1 MTALAARVVW
11 VSLTTS
17 LLLIPL
23 LGLSGPIR
31 RRYRAGSCYLL
42 WLVLALRLLIPLP
55 LPVPVPAGTA
65 LPQAAPA
72 AEEATVS
79 PPGSAGP
86 APARGPEAGGAAGA
100 AGVAGALSWIWAAGA
115 VLFLDVEGGGYLRA
129 RRTILGDSQARA
141 EDQAALAALGGTA
154 PVLRAGVGTPMTL
167 GLLRPVIVLPPEV
180 PEEDLPLILRHELCH
195 IRRRDLWYKG
205 LMLLANAV
213 HWFNPLVWRMAGQA
227 GRDLELYCDE
237 AVVAGQDSGF
247 RRRYGQVLLRAS
259 SGGGTAP
266 LTTRLGGT
274 EMKGRIMNLFLQKK
288 KGAALVAAVACAALL
303 CGGAVAWE
311 PAGEPAPAAGAQD
324 LPQEAEARLQQVTE
338 SVSLNEEGS
347 QVRFTLPQLEEG
359 EEWKVQISGRYVAAD
374 QVSMSVHLDTPG
386 VWEPGRAYEIPVE
399 PRLRQAEGEGSYT
412 QLTLHVS
419 LVRGEDSWGG
429 EADLL
434 ALAAQAQGGGNGWL
448 WPVEGYHTLSA
459 LFSSRVHP
467 LTGQRTDHSGIDIPA
482 PEGTPVLA
490 AASGTVEAAGWDG
503 EGSLGNRV
511 VLVHGGGW
519 TTTYGQLSQIAA
531 AAGETVEQ
539 GQVIGYVGATGRATG
554 PHLHL
559 ELAEN
564 GVPTDPAAAYP
575 DLELSGAGG

>member
-1 MTALAARVVW
+1 MTALAERVFW
-11 VSLTTS
+11 VSFTTS
-17 LLLIPL
+17 LLLLPL

-31 RRYRAGSCYLL
+31 RRYRAESCYLL

-65 LPQAAPA
+65 LSQTGLAPA
-72 AEEATVS
+72 AEEKLV
-79 PPGSAGP
+79 PLPGISGP
-86 APARGPEAGGAAGA
+86 ASARGPEAGGAGGTAELTE
-100 AGVAGALSWIWAAGA
+100 ALSWLWAAGA
-115 VLFLDVEGGGYLRA
+115 VLFLGVEGGGYLRA
-129 RRTILGDSQARA
+129 RRKILEGSQARA
-141 EDQAALAALGGTA
+141 GDQAALEALGGTV
-154 PVLRAGVGTPMTL
+154 PVLRAGVDTPMTL

-180 PEEDLPLILRHELCH
+180 PEADLPLILRHELCH

-205 LMLLANAV
+205 VMLLANAV

-237 AVVAGQDSGF
+237 AVVEGQDSGF
-247 RRRYGQVLLRAS
+247 RRRYGQVLLQAS
-259 SGGGTAP
+259 SGGVTAA

-288 KGAALVAAVACAALL
+288 KGTALVAAVVCAALL
-303 CGGAVAWE
+303 CGGAVAWG
-311 PAGEPAPAAGAQD
+311 PSSAAGAQD
-324 LPQEAEARLQQVTE
+324 LPQEAAARLQQVTE
-338 SVSLNEEGS
+338 SVALNEEGS
-347 QVRFTLPQLEEG
+347 QVRFTLPELEEG
-359 EEWKVQISGRYVAAD
+359 EDWRVQISGRYVAAD

-386 VWEPGRAYEIPVE
+386 VWEPGRSYEIPIK
-399 PRLRQAEGEGSYT
+399 PRLRQAEGEGYYT
-412 QLTLHVS
+412 QLTLHIS
-419 LVRGEDSWGG
+419 LVRGEDSWDG

-434 ALAAQAQGGGNGWL
+434 ALASQPQGAGSGWL

-459 LFSSRVHP
+459 LFGGRVHP
-467 LTGQRTDHSGIDIPA
+467 VTGQRTDHTGIDIPA

-503 EGSLGNRV
+503 EGGLGDRV
-511 VLVHGGGW
+511 ILAHGGGW
-519 TTTYGQLSQIAA
+519 TTTYGQLSQITAVT
-531 AAGETVEQ
+531 GETVEQ
-539 GQVIGYVGATGRATG
+539 GEVIGYVGATGRATG

-575 DLELSGAGG
+575 GLELSVTGR